1 MSDAKNKSKITTRF
15 TKESLNDEGG
25 VIAGHTIA
33 FNGDHEN
40 SSRGVFYMHLMIW
53 AAIGPA
59 LLQGVA
65 DIGDVC
71 STVSDVL
78 DSMFSATLPRQYH
91 VKDLIEKEL
100 QFYPT
105 NMCVF
110 ERSIQGGRVMLTPP
124 DPMCQKEFNDYV
136 YTSICSFGI
145 HTHDNSISGRC
156 HKAVI

>member
-1 MSDAKNKSKITTRF
+1 MYKHSIYYIVTILIGLKPSNLSDAKNKSKIRIKF

-33 FNGDHEN
+33 FNGVYEN
-40 SSRGVFYMHLMIW
+40 SSHGALHMHLLIW

-65 DIGDVC
+65 DIVDLWN
-71 STVSDVL
+71 TVSDVL

-91 VKDLIEKEL
+91 VKGLIEKEL

-105 NMCVF
+105 NTSVF
-110 ERSIQGGRVMLTPP
+110 ERSI
-124 DPMCQKEFNDYV
+124 
-136 YTSICSFGI
+136 
-145 HTHDNSISGRC
+145 
-156 HKAVI
+156 